1 MPSFLSMIVMAV
13 WVFATETIPRMF
25 KRQWLQSLAAL
36 AIVAGCVYFCYLVLI
51 AFTSLFK

>member
-1 MPSFLSMIVMAV
+1 MFL
-13 WVFATETIPRMF
+13 TETVPGMF

-51 AFTSLFK
+51 DFTSLFK